1 MRMKTRI
8 IYAPERED
16 LIAAAQCLRSGGL
29 VAFPTETVYGL
40 GGNGL
45 NPFAAKKIYE
55 AKGRPSDNP
64 LILHIYEPGDA
75 ERYAYTCPLY
85 YKLAM
90 AFMPGPL
97 TVILPKKPCVPKEVT
112 GGLETVALRVPAHK
126 IARALLQETGLPVA
140 APSANTSGRP
150 SPTLVKHVIE
160 DLEGKVDM
168 ILDGGPCDIGLE
180 STIVSLEG
188 NSMKLLRPG
197 GITPEMLA
205 PLCDDLYLD
214 PCLDRPM
221 KEGERPLAP
230 GMKYRHYAPK
240 AQVVMLEGEENLVF
254 DFFRSVKDQ
263 KGIGILCKEDQLPE
277 LKGKYTFSLGSDLG
291 EEAKLLFSCLRAF
304 DDFPEIQTIY
314 TPIPQKKGI
323 GLAVYNRL
331 AKAAGFTV
339 KKL

>member
-1 MRMKTRI
+1 MKTRI
-8 IYAPERED
+8 VYAPERED
-16 LIAAAQCLRSGGL
+16 LVAAAQCLRSGGL

-45 NPFAAKKIYE
+45 DPLAAKKIYE

-64 LILHIYEPGDA
+64 LILHLYEPEEA
-75 ERYAYTCPLY
+75 EKYAYTCPLY

-112 GGLETVALRVPAHK
+112 GGLDTVALRVPSHRV
-126 IARALLQETGLPVA
+126 ARALLQETGLPIA

-150 SPTLVKHVIE
+150 SPTLVKYVIE
-160 DLEGKVDM
+160 DLDGKVDM

-180 STIVSLEG
+180 STIVLLEG

-205 PLCDDLYLD
+205 PLCDGLYFD
-214 PCLDRPM
+214 PCLERPM
-221 KEGERPLAP
+221 KEGEHPLAP

-240 AQVVMLEGEENLVF
+240 AQVVMLEGEEGPIL
-254 DFFRSVKDQ
+254 DFLRSVKDQ
-263 KGIGILCKEDQLPE
+263 EGVGILCKEDRMAE
-277 LKGKYTFSLGSDLG
+277 LEGKYTFSLGSDLG
-291 EEAKLLFSCLRAF
+291 EEARLLFSRLRAF
-304 DDFPEIQTIY
+304 DELPEVRTIY
-314 TPIPQKKGI
+314 APVPRREGI